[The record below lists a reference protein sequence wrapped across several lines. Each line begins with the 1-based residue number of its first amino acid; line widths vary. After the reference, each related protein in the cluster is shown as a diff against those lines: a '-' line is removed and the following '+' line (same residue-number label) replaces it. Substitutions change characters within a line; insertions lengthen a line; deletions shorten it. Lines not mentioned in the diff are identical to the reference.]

1 MPGRKYPSTIKY
13 RYGFNGKEN
22 DKDIS
27 TGGQDFGERIYDG
40 RLGKFLS
47 TDPYYKNFP
56 SYSPYMFAGNSPIKY
71 LDEKGGYKID
81 AKIKSKYPLIYKYLS
96 KNLQNEMLS
105 SSLVAHGFKLL
116 NPKLTN
122 DNLKEIFTNGSGP
135 TLYAEKAPGFF
146 EGAAGHYEDGSRN
159 IEINEKI
166 FSYVEGVLKNKK
178 STKEQKQKALLFLKQ
193 EIIHETGHDAER
205 ATGKMN
211 KEGSPIH
218 AEEGKELT
226 KQREEINVG
235 EAGNDVEYN
244 IFKIE
249 PYNLPENQNG
259 MEIIPGIRPKND
271 KNRTEVLN
279 KIFER
284 LNSTEEGKQVI
295 PNIGNAKDKP
305 TTK

>member
-1 MPGRKYPSTIKY
+1 MTMPGRKYSLGAGEY
-13 RYGFNGKEN
+13 RYGFNGQEN

-27 TGGQDFGERIYDG
+27 AGGQDFGERIYDG

-71 LDEKGGYKID
+71 VDEKGGYKID
-81 AKIKSKYPLIYKYLS
+81 GKIKSKYPLIYKYLS

-116 NPKLTN
+116 NPKLTD

-135 TLYAEKAPGFF
+135 MLNADKAPGFF

-159 IEINEKI
+159 IEINQKI

-211 KEGSPIH
+211 KDGSPVH

-259 MEIIPGIRPKND
+259 KEIIPGIRPKND

-295 PNIGNAKDKP
+295 PKVDDAKK
-305 TTK
+305 